1 MSGRLGGGPWEG
13 IRVNGNDF
21 CHWLGQYTLP
31 SGFPLNFKQ
40 ISVIKGNV
48 LHMFLM
54 PLPSIHKNAIFL
66 ERQSFQELFGIFFL
80 KEGTI

>member
-13 IRVNGNDF
+13 IRINGNDF

-31 SGFPLNFKQ
+31 SGFSLNFKQ
-40 ISVIKGNV
+40 FSVIKGNV

-66 ERQSFQELFGIFFL
+66 ERQSFQELFGIFF
-80 KEGTI
+80 